1 MSGGEAAVLETGLR
15 ALALVVLLVL
25 GALAVL
31 DFVCELT
38 RRRSLGQRFQT
49 WSRRYPLY
57 SFVLILVLGAVLGHF
72 FWQEATSPPIG
83 P

>member
-1 MSGGEAAVLETGLR
+1 VSGSAAAVLETGFR
-15 ALALVVLLVL
+15 ALALVVLVAM

-38 RRRSLGQRFQT
+38 RRRSIGQRFQT
-49 WSRRYPLY
+49 WSRRYPMY
-57 SFVLILVLGAVLGHF
+57 AFALILVLGALLGHF
-72 FWQEATSPPIG
+72 FWQEVTSPPIR

>member
-1 MSGGEAAVLETGLR
+1 VSADAAAILELGLR

-49 WSRRYPLY
+49 WSRRYPMY
-57 SFVLILVLGAVLGHF
+57 AFALILLAGALLGHF
-72 FWQEATSPPIG
+72 FWQEATAPPIR

>member
-1 MSGGEAAVLETGLR
+1 LNGDGAAILELGLR
-15 ALALVVLLVL
+15 ALSLLVL
-25 GALAVL
+25 LAMCALAAL

-49 WSRRYPLY
+49 WSRRYPMY
-57 SFVLILVLGAVLGHF
+57 SFVLILVVGGLLAHF
-72 FWQEATSPPIG
+72 FWQEASAPPLR